1 MPFIRSIRSLAAA
14 LIVFLAACVTVEDA
28 VQPVRAETPK
38 DPFELIK
45 AEITGDSLTVT
56 VQYSGGSAE
65 HEFTLESKGAA
76 TKSLPRQQMFALH
89 HDAHGDRARALIT
102 EERRFSLTAWQD
114 PRNTVVHIRL
124 EGWEEVLVYSYER

>member
-1 MPFIRSIRSLAAA
+1 MPFILSIRSLAAA
-14 LIVFLAACVTVEDA
+14 LIVFLAACATVEDA
-28 VQPVRAETPK
+28 VQPVRAEAAT
-38 DPFELIK
+38 DLFELIK
-45 AEITGDSLTVT
+45 AEVTGDSLTVT

-76 TKSLPRQQMFALH
+76 TKSLPRQQMLVLH

-102 EERRFSLTAWQD
+102 EERRIPLAALQD

-124 EGWEEVLVYSYER
+124 EGWEEVLVYRYER

>member
-1 MPFIRSIRSLAAA
+1 MQLIRSIRSLAAA
-14 LIVFLAACVTVEDA
+14 LIVFLAACATVENA

-38 DPFELIK
+38 DPFELIE
-45 AEITGDSLTVT
+45 AEVTGDTLTVT

-76 TKSLPRQQMFALH
+76 TKSLPRQQMLALQ
-89 HDAHGDRARALIT
+89 HDAHGDLARALIT
-102 EERRFSLTAWQD
+102 EERLFSLTAWQD

-124 EGWEEVLVYSYER
+124 EGWEEVLVYRYER

>member
-14 LIVFLAACVTVEDA
+14 LIVFLAACATVEDA

-45 AEITGDSLTVT
+45 VEVTGDSLTVT

-65 HEFTLESKGAA
+65 HEFTLESIGPA
-76 TKSLPRQQMFALH
+76 TKSLPRQQMLALH
-89 HDAHGDRARALIT
+89 HDAHGDLARALIT

-124 EGWEEVLVYSYER
+124 EGWEEVLVYRYER